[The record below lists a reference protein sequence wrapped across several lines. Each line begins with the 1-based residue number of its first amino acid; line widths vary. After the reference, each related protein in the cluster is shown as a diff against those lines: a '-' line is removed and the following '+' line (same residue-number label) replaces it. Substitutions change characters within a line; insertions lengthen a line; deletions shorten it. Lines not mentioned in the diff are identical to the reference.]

1 MCKGNKPGQISAS
14 LMCAGIKDLVSNIHI
29 MEEENVEYLH
39 VDVMDGEFVPNLG
52 FGMDY
57 INGVREMTN
66 IPLDMHLMIM
76 RPEDKLE
83 WMKLRP
89 QDRVIIHYESTIHV
103 QRTLVRAKS
112 YGCKVMLAIN
122 PGTPI
127 YSVEEVLDYIDGI
140 TMLTV
145 NPGFAGQKIVKSCI
159 PKVDKLEN
167 YLHEAG
173 YSELEIQVDGN
184 ISYDNAKTF
193 KEMGADIFV
202 AGSSSIFNGKDL
214 RKNIRMYRDA
224 IGGRE

>member
-1 MCKGNKPGQISAS
+1 MCKGNRPGEISAS

-29 MEEENVEYLH
+29 MEEEGVEYLH

-57 INGVREMTN
+57 INGVRDMTS
-66 IPLDMHLMIM
+66 IPLDIHLMIM
-76 RPEDKLE
+76 HPEDKLE

-159 PKVDKLEN
+159 PKVDKLERF
-167 YLHEAG
+167 LHEVN
-173 YSELEIQVDGN
+173 YSEL
-184 ISYDNAKTF
+184 
-193 KEMGADIFV
+193 DI
-202 AGSSSIFNGKDL
+202 
-214 RKNIRMYRDA
+214 
-224 IGGRE
+224 